1 MRRMGYH
8 CPRLEPAMRAI
19 KRWSPPRGRLV
30 NIMTIK
36 TLRIFGLLATI
47 LFATSA
53 IAASGAKID
62 EEANKAL
69 TVFQEDIS
77 GSEVFLDQSA
87 GYLIFPKVYKVGIG
101 IGAESGEGVL
111 RIGGATVDY
120 FRTTS
125 GSIGFQLGAQA
136 RSIIIVFMTKEAL
149 DRFRNSQGWKI
160 GIDGSVALIDIGA
173 GKSIDSGNIKDPV
186 VGFIF
191 GAKGLMYNLTLE
203 GSKISKLDKSEPESS
218 AATE

>member
-1 MRRMGYH
+1 M
-8 CPRLEPAMRAI
+8 
-19 KRWSPPRGRLV
+19 
-30 NIMTIK
+30 
-36 TLRIFGLLATI
+36 

-53 IAASGAKID
+53 IAASGSKID
-62 EEANKAL
+62 EAANQAL
-69 TVFQEDIS
+69 TVFQEEIG
-77 GSEVFLDQSA
+77 GSEVFLDQAA
-87 GYLIFPKVYKVGIG
+87 GFLIFPKVYKVGIG